1 MSFGN
6 LDPNATG
13 NFTLQQVKAKKKV
26 FTQHLTSVVN
36 GNNAGNGR
44 LMF

>member
-13 NFTLQQVKAKKKV
+13 NFTLQQVKAKKGIYTTFDV
-26 FTQHLTSVVN
+26 SGEWQ
-36 GNNAGNGR
+36 
-44 LMF
+44 

>member
-13 NFTLQQVKAKKKV
+13 NFTLQQVKAKKKGIYTTFDV
-26 FTQHLTSVVN
+26 SGEWQ
-36 GNNAGNGR
+36 
-44 LMF
+44 